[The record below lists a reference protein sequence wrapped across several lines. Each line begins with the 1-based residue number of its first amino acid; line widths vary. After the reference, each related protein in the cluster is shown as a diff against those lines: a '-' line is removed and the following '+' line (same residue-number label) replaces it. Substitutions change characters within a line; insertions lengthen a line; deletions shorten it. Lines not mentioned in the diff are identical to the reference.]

1 MIKKSLYFFLGTISL
16 TFGIAGVF
24 IPVLPT
30 TPFLLFSSF
39 CYLRSSERMH
49 NWLINHRIFGA
60 MIYSYLT
67 YKAIPRKTKIS
78 MIIFLWLTLIISI
91 ILVSSLHIRIFLVVV
106 GLGVSVHLMT
116 LKSLSCEEM
125 KAINDL
131 YRNKH

>member
-1 MIKKSLYFFLGTISL
+1 
-16 TFGIAGVF
+16 
-24 IPVLPT
+24 
-30 TPFLLFSSF
+30 
-39 CYLRSSERMH
+39 
-49 NWLINHRIFGA
+49 